1 MAVFDETDSAK
12 LRAWSNYLSD
22 GGLNRPVDA
31 IPFDLIDLDK
41 ASLELAEFLGGV
53 LTLAV
58 LAGPEKAAWAVEGF
72 LGGDHSFGRD
82 AEDGIAKAMD
92 ALPLS
97 DALDRLDATDDMLTN
112 SAALVGLLAMWHD
125 GTAKPVEPQ
134 QTLRKMILEPHGS
147 QWDLSQERDEP

>member
-1 MAVFDETDSAK
+1 MAVFDETDSDK
-12 LRAWSNYLSD
+12 LRAWSDYLSD

-31 IPFDLIDLDK
+31 IPFDLIDLEE

-58 LAGPEKAAWAVEGF
+58 LSGPKKAAWAVEGF
-72 LGGDHSFGRD
+72 LGDDPSFGEG
-82 AEDGIAKAMD
+82 AEDGVMRAMD

-97 DALDRLDATDDMLTN
+97 DALDRLNATDDMLTN
-112 SAALVGLLAMWHD
+112 SAALVGLLAMWHN
-125 GTAKPVEPQ
+125 GTARPVEPH

-147 QWDLSQERDEP
+147 QWDLSQPED